1 MKMKQIC
8 LGMIFCLMCLMVLVG
23 CQMEPTLVAETP
35 VPTDGSVTIP
45 PPISA
50 EDGIIHVS
58 TVDELLAAIGPER
71 IIELKDGVYDLS
83 TASDYGGE
91 GTNVYYWNE
100 TYDGYELVINNVQNM
115 HISAEEAAQ
124 PQIVTRPRYA
134 NVIKFEDCDTVTL
147 GSLILGHTEE
157 RGSCSGGVLYFDN
170 CDEMIVSY
178 CRLYGCGTI
187 GITAINSS
195 EIYALESFIYDC
207 SQSAVYA
214 SSCHDV
220 RVMNS
225 VIHDNGVDWS
235 PALFQAESC
244 NGFSVVNCD
253 VYDNFASNFVYSSYT
268 QQLNILGCK
277 VHENKFTD
285 SLFHAEGYS
294 PTVDLCVFDSN
305 GDVPAFYSLPAFD
318 NRGNELSEMDILDM
332 QWMEAKFS
340 GIREAAPVELDETV
354 NAEGIRE
361 VRVKNVD
368 EFLAAIDSNTVI
380 KLEAETFDLSQAID
394 YGAYGTDNYYW
405 LHNFDGPG
413 LVINNVYNL
422 SIVSDMGSSI
432 IAQPRYADVLRFV
445 NCEDISLSG
454 ITAGHSVQADS
465 CAGVVLAFENCWL
478 MNIENCRLYGC
489 GTWGIDAYYCSE
501 LTVKNTEIYDCSVGA
516 VALYTVM
523 GASFENMD
531 VHDCPAPE
539 LSLHD
544 CMDVTYETVPIDY
557 GNWMLESGKPARYEY

>member
-1 MKMKQIC
+1 
-8 LGMIFCLMCLMVLVG
+8 
-23 CQMEPTLVAETP
+23 
-35 VPTDGSVTIP
+35 
-45 PPISA
+45 
-50 EDGIIHVS
+50 
-58 TVDELLAAIGPER
+58 
-71 IIELKDGVYDLS
+71 
-83 TASDYGGE
+83 
-91 GTNVYYWNE
+91 
-100 TYDGYELVINNVQNM
+100 
-115 HISAEEAAQ
+115 
-124 PQIVTRPRYA
+124 
-134 NVIKFEDCDTVTL
+134 
-147 GSLILGHTEE
+147 
-157 RGSCSGGVLYFDN
+157 
-170 CDEMIVSY
+170 
-178 CRLYGCGTI
+178 
-187 GITAINSS
+187 
-195 EIYALESFIYDC
+195 
-207 SQSAVYA
+207 
-214 SSCHDV
+214 
-220 RVMNS
+220 MNYKEKPLRS
-225 VIHDNGVDWS
+225 
-235 PALFQAESC
+235 
-244 NGFSVVNCD
+244 NGFSVVNCE

-277 VHENKFTD
+277 VHENSFTD
-285 SLFHAEGYS
+285 SLIHAEGYS
-294 PTVDLCVFDSN
+294 PTVDLCVFASN
-305 GDVPAFYSLPAFD
+305 GDVPAFSSLPAFD

-380 KLEAETFDLSQAID
+380 KLESETFDLSQAID

-501 LTVKNTEIYDCSVGA
+501 LTVNNTEIYDCSVGA
-516 VALYTVM
+516 IALYTVM
-523 GASFENMD
+523 EANFENMD

-544 CMDVTYETVPIDY
+544 CMDVTYETVPMDY
-557 GNWMLESGKPARYEY
+557 GDWMLESGKPVRYEY